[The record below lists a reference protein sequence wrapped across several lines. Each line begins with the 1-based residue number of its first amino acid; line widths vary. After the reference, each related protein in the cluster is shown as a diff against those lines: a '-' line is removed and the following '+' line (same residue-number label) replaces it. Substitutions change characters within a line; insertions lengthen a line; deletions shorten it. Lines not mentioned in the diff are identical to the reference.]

1 MEYLGCLLVWKIYYT
16 TAEKKIIIIK
26 KPTQFKLSNRGF
38 GFFLLF
44 DMGKVVSRER
54 EVGGERASLF

>member
-16 TAEKKIIIIK
+16 EKKIIIIK

-38 GFFLLF
+38 GFFLF
-44 DMGKVVSRER
+44 DMGKVEAERER
-54 EVGGERASLF
+54 WAENAPAF